1 MSSNI
6 IHFAEQRSS
15 IPLLMD
21 GLRDHIGVMVAAVTL
36 GYYERALEAH
46 LLVMEAL
53 EEIRRELLRP
63 RPGVQHP
70 RRDFD
75 A

>member
-1 MSSNI
+1 MSSSI
-6 IHFAEQRSS
+6 TPVPDQKSS
-15 IPLLMD
+15 IALLMD
-21 GLRDHIGVMVAAVTL
+21 ALRDHIGVMVAAVTL

-46 LLVMEAL
+46 LLAMEAL
-53 EEIRRELLRP
+53 EETGRELLRP

-70 RRDFD
+70 CRDFD